1 MYQLAQSVSCLRC
14 KKGPGEGLCTMGD
27 ILSEVQRWRAKADEA
42 RATAEMMSNAVARD
56 SLLEMADRYER
67 LAAHMKKLHA
77 KRRARQKRP

>member
-1 MYQLAQSVSCLRC
+1 
-14 KKGPGEGLCTMGD
+14 MGD

-67 LAAHMKKLHA
+67 LAAHMKKLHT